1 MANRA
6 HINYLPGLLAG
17 ASLAAK
23 QYYAVKMASTAGEVV
38 AVSATTDVAV
48 GLVQNDPADGEAA
61 SVAGPGSVA
70 IGIAGTSTISQ
81 GNVLGFN
88 TTGKLV
94 NHTTDNRASIGIAL
108 EGASASDDE
117 LTVIVIGAVRY

>member
-23 QYYAVKMASTAGEVV
+23 QYHAVKMATTAGEVV
-38 AVSATTDVAV
+38 AVSATTDVAI

-81 GNVLGFN
+81 GNVLGFDS
-88 TTGKLV
+88 TGRLV
-94 NHTTDNRASIGIAL
+94 NHTTDDRASIGLAL
-108 EGASASDDE
+108 ESASAVSDE
-117 LTVIVIGAVRY
+117 ITVVVIGAVRY